1 MKLTIGLGDCRTS
14 NLRTYLALLLLFA
27 SINAPMRTVNINV
40 SSIDYNFKKHF
51 NVSVKV
57 VIILKTLKLV
67 FILLSYWM
75 RGKLFSIE
83 LL

>member
-14 NLRTYLALLLLFA
+14 NLRTYLALLLFA

-67 FILLSYWM
+67 FILLSY
-75 RGKLFSIE
+75 
-83 LL
+83 